1 MPRAISAATAATHY
15 GQRCIVCLF
24 GLHGVLGDDWRAIG
38 ADALPD
44 DALPVKALAR
54 CEATS

>member
-44 DALPVKALAR
+44 DALPVKALAL
-54 CEATS
+54 